1 MSEEGATNYETVN
14 VREASAEDAEGIHAL
29 ACELA
34 DVTGDAHPFMES
46 VRARMME
53 LLDSRHAGVLVAED
67 GEAGIVGAV
76 SFWVKPDLAHGDTV
90 AEVPMLAVS
99 EESRRSGV
107 GQALMAEVRERAAKM
122 GASLIELVT
131 IPANVAARDF
141 YRSLGFVETDHVV
154 LEFVGEMDDPP
165 EPNE

>member
-1 MSEEGATNYETVN
+1 MSEEGAESYETVS
-14 VREASAEDAEGIHAL
+14 VREASAADAEGVHAL

-34 DVTGDAHPFMES
+34 EVTGDAHPFLES
-46 VRARMME
+46 VRARLME
-53 LLDSRHAGVLVAED
+53 LVEEPRAGVLVAED
-67 GEAGIVGAV
+67 GAGISGAV
-76 SFWVKPDLAHGDTV
+76 SFWIKPDLAHGDTV

-99 EESRRSGV
+99 EESRRGGV
-107 GQALMAEVRERAAKM
+107 GQALMVEVRERAAGM

-131 IPANVAARDF
+131 TPANVAARDF

-165 EPNE
+165 EPDE

>member
-1 MSEEGATNYETVN
+1 MSEESAASYEAVN
-14 VREASAEDAEGIHAL
+14 VREASAEDAEGVHAL

-34 DVTGDAHPFMES
+34 DVTGDAHPFLES

-53 LLDSRHAGVLVAED
+53 LLDSRHAGVLVAESG
-67 GEAGIVGAV
+67 GEIVGSV

-99 EESRRSGV
+99 EESRRGGV
-107 GQALMAEVRERAAKM
+107 GQALMAEVRKRAAEM

-165 EPNE
+165 DPDE

>member
-1 MSEEGATNYETVN
+1 MAEENAANYETVN
-14 VREASAEDAEGIHAL
+14 VREASAGDAEGVHAL

-34 DVTGDAHPFMES
+34 DVTGDAHPFLES

-67 GEAGIVGAV
+67 GEGVVGAV
-76 SFWVKPDLAHGDTV
+76 SFWIKPDLAHGDTV

-99 EESRRSGV
+99 EESRRGGV
-107 GQALMAEVRERAAKM
+107 GQALMAEVRERSAEM
-122 GASLIELVT
+122 GAALIELVT

-165 EPNE
+165 AE

>member
-1 MSEEGATNYETVN
+1 MSEENAANYETVN
-14 VREASAEDAEGIHAL
+14 VREASADDAEGVYAL

-34 DVTGDAHPFMES
+34 DVTGDEHPFLET

-67 GEAGIVGAV
+67 GGEGIVGAV

-99 EESRRSGV
+99 EESRRGGV
-107 GQALMAEVRERAAKM
+107 GQALMDGVRERAAEM
-122 GASLIELVT
+122 GASIIELVT
-131 IPANVAARDF
+131 SPANVAARDF
-141 YRSLGFVETDHVV
+141 YRSLGFVETDHIV

-165 EPNE
+165 E